1 MDVFEAFT
9 LPHAQTIKQSEDDQ
23 RGKSLRRRRRIV
35 EYAGLD
41 RDAERLGNPGLEFLQ
56 IGARHR
62 AADTFEVG
70 GDLAANIAAVEIVEP
85 GLRELV
91 EGGGE
96 SGLFGARAHFR
107 DLAVD

>member
-1 MDVFEAFT
+1 MDVFEALT
-9 LPHAQTIKQSEDDQ
+9 VLHAQTIKQREDDQ
-23 RGKSLRRRRRIV
+23 RGKSLRRWWRIV

-41 RDAERLGNPGLEFLQ
+41 RDAERLGNLGFELLQ

-62 AADTFEVG
+62 AADTFQVG
-70 GDLAANIAAVEIVEP
+70 GNLTANIAAVEIVEP
-85 GLRELV
+85 GLCELL

-96 SGLFGARAHFR
+96 SDLFGARAHFR